1 MVVNMKKYFA
11 ALLLCLLFCLPAGC
25 STVRSALGAAPA
37 AEDPS
42 SAAAAPTATPEATA
56 APTAEPTA
64 APTAE
69 PTLSPEALLD
79 ALRFHLDLLNQ
90 CYAETCGAE
99 LDLDHP
105 YSRVYTSAQAML
117 DGEAPIDVVPQETVD
132 HSNPTDPTDATLY
145 EILNFKTNAEARA
158 YLEQYMTPEMADA
171 LFPNAFCEMNGKLY
185 MVYGSRGYGM
195 HRLDPDSAALTASG
209 ETACTVTLDSYWFEE
224 KGEPCTVSFEKQGD
238 VWKITAVSGGEQP

>member
-1 MVVNMKKYFA
+1 M
-11 ALLLCLLFCLPAGC
+11 
-25 STVRSALGAAPA
+25 
-37 AEDPS
+37 
-42 SAAAAPTATPEATA
+42 
-56 APTAEPTA
+56 
-64 APTAE
+64 
-69 PTLSPEALLD
+69 
-79 ALRFHLDLLNQ
+79 NQ

-132 HSNPTDPTDATLY
+132 RSNPTDLTDATLY

-171 LFPNAFCEMNGKLY
+171 LFPNEFCEMNGKLY

-209 ETACTVTLDSYWFEE
+209 
-224 KGEPCTVSFEKQGD
+224 
-238 VWKITAVSGGEQP
+238 

>member
-1 MVVNMKKYFA
+1 M
-11 ALLLCLLFCLPAGC
+11 
-25 STVRSALGAAPA
+25 
-37 AEDPS
+37 
-42 SAAAAPTATPEATA
+42 
-56 APTAEPTA
+56 
-64 APTAE
+64 
-69 PTLSPEALLD
+69 
-79 ALRFHLDLLNQ
+79 NQ

-132 HSNPTDPTDATLY
+132 RSNPTDATLY

-171 LFPNAFCEMNGKLY
+171 LFPNEFCEMNGKLY

-195 HRLDPDSAALTASG
+195 HRLDHDSAALTASG
-209 ETACTVTLDSYWFEE
+209 ENPSTVRLE
-224 KGEPCTVSFEKQGD
+224 K
-238 VWKITAVSGGEQP
+238 AVSEEMGELRRG

>member
-1 MVVNMKKYFA
+1 M
-11 ALLLCLLFCLPAGC
+11 
-25 STVRSALGAAPA
+25 
-37 AEDPS
+37 
-42 SAAAAPTATPEATA
+42 
-56 APTAEPTA
+56 
-64 APTAE
+64 
-69 PTLSPEALLD
+69 
-79 ALRFHLDLLNQ
+79 NQ

-171 LFPNAFCEMNGKLY
+171 LPSKNTVFRQGIGVA
-185 MVYGSRGYGM
+185 YGVG
-195 HRLDPDSAALTASG
+195 RLILCMFIYIIADHHIDSAALLT
-209 ETACTVTLDSYWFEE
+209 ELL
-224 KGEPCTVSFEKQGD
+224 
-238 VWKITAVSGGEQP
+238 